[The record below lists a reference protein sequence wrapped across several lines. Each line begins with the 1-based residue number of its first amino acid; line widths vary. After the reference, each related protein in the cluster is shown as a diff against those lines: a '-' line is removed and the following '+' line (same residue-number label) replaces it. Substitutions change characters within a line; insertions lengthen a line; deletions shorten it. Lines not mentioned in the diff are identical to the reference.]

1 MTRALLDTNV
11 ILDFMLARPPF
22 ADAAAQVI
30 EAHRAGRFQA
40 FISPI
45 TPVNVF
51 YVTRKLGAE
60 QGRTNLE
67 QILTEFEITP
77 IDLALLRAA
86 FLLPMPDY
94 EDAVQAVCAIA
105 EDADFIITRD
115 VKDFANSPIKAISP
129 VEFMKQ
135 LG

>member
-11 ILDFMLARPPF
+11 VLDFMLARLPF

-51 YVTRKLGAE
+51 YVARKLGAE
-60 QGRTNLE
+60 QARATLE
-67 QILTEFEITP
+67 QILTEFAITP
-77 IDLALLRAA
+77 IDLILLRAA
-86 FLLPMPDY
+86 FMLPMPDY
-94 EDAVQAVCAIA
+94 EDAVQTVCAIA
-105 EDADFIITRD
+105 EEADFIITRD
-115 VKDFANSPIKAISP
+115 VKDFANSPIQALSP
-129 VEFMKQ
+129 VEFVKQ

>member
-11 ILDFMLARPPF
+11 ILDFVLARPPF
-22 ADAAAQVI
+22 ADAAAQVM
-30 EAHRAGRFQA
+30 EAHRAGRFEA

-51 YVTRKLGAE
+51 YVARKLGAE
-60 QGRTNLE
+60 RARASLA
-67 QILTEFEITP
+67 QILTEFEMTS
-77 IDLALLRAA
+77 IDLVLLRAA
-86 FLLPMPDY
+86 FLLPMSDY

-105 EDADFIITRD
+105 ENADFIVTRD

-129 VEFMKQ
+129 AEFLQ
-135 LG
+135 ELG

>member
-11 ILDFMLARPPF
+11 ILDFMLARQPF
-22 ADAAAQVI
+22 ADAAAQVM
-30 EAHRAGRFQA
+30 EAHRAGRFEA

-51 YVTRKLGAE
+51 YVARKLGAE
-60 QGRTNLE
+60 QARASLE
-67 QILTEFEITP
+67 QILTEFEITL

-86 FLLPMPDY
+86 FLLPIPDY

-105 EDADFIITRD
+105 EDADFIVTRD
-115 VKDFANSPIKAISP
+115 PKDFKNSPVKAISP
-129 VEFMKQ
+129 AEFLQ
-135 LG
+135 ELG

>member
-22 ADAAAQVI
+22 ADAAAQVM
-30 EAHRAGRFQA
+30 EAHRAGRFEA

-51 YVTRKLGAE
+51 YVARKLGA
-60 QGRTNLE
+60 RRARAALE
-67 QILTEFEITP
+67 QILTEFEITL

-86 FLLPMPDY
+86 FLLPIPDY
-94 EDAVQAVCAIA
+94 EDAVQAVCAIT
-105 EDADFIITRD
+105 EDADFIVTRD
-115 VKDFANSPIKAISP
+115 PKDFKNSPVKAISP
-129 VEFMKQ
+129 AEFLQ
-135 LG
+135 ELG